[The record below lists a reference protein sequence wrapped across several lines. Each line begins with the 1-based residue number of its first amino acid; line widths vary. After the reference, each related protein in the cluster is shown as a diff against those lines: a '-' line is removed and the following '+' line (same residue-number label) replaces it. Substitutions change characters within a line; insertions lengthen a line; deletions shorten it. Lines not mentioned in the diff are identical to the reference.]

1 MASFAFRATKRAL
14 DLISR
19 LVRADVRVH
28 NLDVIA
34 DDMAI
39 IFCVNHF
46 TRLETLLLPYV
57 FYKQKGIEVWS
68 LAASDLFAG
77 RLGAAILSLG
87 AISTKDPDRDK
98 IIVHSLLSGEH
109 PWLVFPEGQMIKDKK
124 VVDAQ
129 GVFRVYNDGKLRPP
143 HTGPA
148 VLALRSE
155 FYRQKLACLRDRP
168 GQEGLEDVLARFD
181 LQSFDQIEDKR
192 TVIIPVNVTYYPIRS
207 RDNTLTFLARGLD
220 IELTD
225 RALEELTT
233 EGTLLSAETDIDITL
248 GKPIDVREYLQ
259 APEYAELMACGDRDM
274 ELLEAD
280 GKSLFNEAARK
291 LMFRYMRAIYDLT
304 TVNYDHIFASLI
316 RHQDYTEFTER
327 SYRNRIF
334 LCAHLLNQAGLY
346 KMHSILERK
355 YREIIFEDP
364 SVKFDEFI
372 GLCVREGVV
381 NQHGGNYVKARNIK
395 RGQSSFHEVRTKE
408 PTYVIANETEPLP
421 EFTAIVQRVARMSRH
436 ELSETVRR
444 IFVEEDARLFEDD
457 YSRHATES
465 SHSPETGRP
474 FLLLPDRF
482 EAGVVLVHG
491 YLAAPKEVRALG
503 EFLYDRGYAVYGVRL
518 RGHGTSPEDLA
529 NRSWEDW
536 YESVNR
542 AYTVIKSYTDRII
555 VGGFSTGGALALL
568 AAGMKG
574 RKIETCFSISAPL
587 QLRNIAARLAP
598 SIVTFNQLVKRLRR
612 GSFRW
617 EYVSNDPENKD
628 INYTRNPLTGVR
640 ELGESMD
647 AMERVLEAVES
658 PTLVIQG
665 SKDPVVDPASGSL
678 IFDKLGTRFKELNVF
693 ERDRH
698 GIVNGPGAEDI
709 YDRVYRFLLWS
720 ERVQPE
726 VDASEEVPPSET
738 ASAG

>member
-14 DLISR
+14 DLLSR
-19 LVRADVRVH
+19 LIRADVRVH
-28 NLDVIA
+28 NLDVIE
-34 DDMAI
+34 DDMAV

-57 FYKQKGIEVWS
+57 FYKHKNIEVWS

-77 RLGAAILSLG
+77 WFGSAFLSIGAV
-87 AISTKDPDRDK
+87 STKDPDRDK
-98 IIVHSLLSGEH
+98 IIIHSLLSAEH
-109 PWLVFPEGQMIKDKK
+109 PWLIFPEGQMVKDKK

-148 VLALRSE
+148 VLALRAE

-168 GQEGLEDVLARFD
+168 DQGGLGEVLERFD
-181 LQSFDQIEDKR
+181 LASFDQIEGKR

-220 IELTD
+220 IELTG
-225 RALEELTT
+225 RALEELTI
-233 EGTLLSAETDIDITL
+233 EGTLVSAENDIDITL
-248 GKPIDVREYLQ
+248 GEPIDVREYLHE
-259 APEYAELMACGDRDM
+259 PEYAELMACGERDL

-280 GKSLFNEAARK
+280 GRSLFNEAARK

-304 TVNYDHIFASLI
+304 TINYDHLFASLI
-316 RHQDYTEFTER
+316 QHKDYAAFTER

-334 LCAHLLNQAGLY
+334 LCAHLLKQSDLY
-346 KMHSILERK
+346 RMHTILARN
-355 YREIIFEDP
+355 YHEIIYEDP

-372 GLCVREGVV
+372 ELCIREGVV
-381 NQHGGNYVKARNIK
+381 SKQEDRYVKNRNVK
-395 RGQSSFHEVRTKE
+395 RGQSGFHEVRTKE

-421 EFTAIVQRVARMSRH
+421 EFNAIIQRVARMART
-436 ELSETVRR
+436 ELSETVRQ
-444 IFVEEDARLFEDD
+444 IFIEEDTRLFEEDYARFADD
-457 YSRHATES
+457 A
-465 SHSPETGRP
+465 SHPRDVGRP
-474 FLLLPDRF
+474 FLLVPEQF

-491 YLAAPKEVRALG
+491 YLAAPREVRALA
-503 EFLYDRGYAVYGVRL
+503 EYLYDRGYAVYAVRV
-518 RGHGTSPEDLA
+518 RGHGTAPEDLA
-529 NRSWEDW
+529 TREWKEW

-542 AYTVIKSYTDRII
+542 GYTIIKSFTDRII
-555 VGGFSTGGALALL
+555 IGGFSTGGALALL
-568 AAGMKG
+568 AAGLKG
-574 RKIETCFSISAPL
+574 RRVEACFAICAPL

-617 EYVSNDPENKD
+617 EYVSNDSENKH
-628 INYTRNPLTGVR
+628 INYARNPLTGVR
-640 ELGESMD
+640 ELGG
-647 AMERVLEAVES
+647 AMEAMEAALPAVES
-658 PTLVIQG
+658 PALVIQA
-665 SKDPVVDPASGSL
+665 SKDTVVDAASGQL
-678 IFDKLGTRFKELNVF
+678 IFDKIGTRFKELNVF

-698 GIVNGPGAEDI
+698 GIVNGPGSEDI
-709 YDRVYRFLLWS
+709 FARVHQFLQWA

-726 VDASEEVPPSET
+726 VDLDEEAPPEQAT
-738 ASAG
+738 AS